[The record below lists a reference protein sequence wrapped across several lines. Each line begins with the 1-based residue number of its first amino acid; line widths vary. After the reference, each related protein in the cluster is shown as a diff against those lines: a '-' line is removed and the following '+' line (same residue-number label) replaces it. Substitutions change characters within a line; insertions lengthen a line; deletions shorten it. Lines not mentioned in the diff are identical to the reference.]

1 MQAGTCKPKYLYI
14 MGKVVCLQGKA
25 RGKVGSIVYA
35 ISAGQQIARE
45 YQPVVMNPSTPS
57 QVENRSKLKL
67 MSQLA
72 AAYKG
77 SIAIRK
83 EGLKSARNLFISEN
97 YDKVSIVGSAANVNL
112 NRVQLTKSNIG
123 MGGFTADRSSG
134 NKIAVALKED
144 MSANFDKVVYCAFR
158 KDATGNLIAIGS
170 AVISNEANNGTFA
183 GELPYTADAV
193 VVYSYGMK
201 INSDRANAAFG
212 NMTAPTAE
220 QVAKLIAT
228 STEVASGTTLSQTVG
243 LTMLQGET
251 TGDSDDVENF
261 AVSVSKSGNGSVSGG
276 GRYAAGQTAVV
287 TATPDAEATFVA
299 WHLNSAT
306 GAVVSTSAQYSFTVE
321 NDISLVAVFQGGPTP
336 KYTVTATADPAAG
349 GTITGAG
356 TFEEGSQCTLVAA
369 PAAGYAFD
377 GWFEDGQLVS
387 NNASLSFTVNGDRT
401 LVAQFAERTE
411 TAFEDVKIGST
422 PWTQNGQAI
431 GDEAVSGRITSSAPE
446 VGFTDSQ
453 PTIGSGVST
462 SGRVVVSNNAFSNL
476 KSSMSGTLWLVAGR
490 YDGDSESFIVSDI
503 FEYTGTKE

>member
-1 MQAGTCKPKYLYI
+1 MQAGTCKPKYLFI

-83 EGLKSARNLFISEN
+83 DGLKSARNLFISEN

-112 NRVQLTKSNIG
+112 NRVQLTKSNVG

-134 NKIAVALKED
+134 TKIAVSLNED
-144 MSANFDKVVYCAFR
+144 MSANFDKVVYCGFR
-158 KDATGNLIAIGS
+158 KDTLGKLIAIGS
-170 AVISNEANNGTFA
+170 AVVDKDANAGNFA

-193 VVYSYGMK
+193 VVYAYGVK
-201 INSDRANAAFG
+201 INSERANAAFG

-251 TGDSDDVENF
+251 SGDSDDVENF
-261 AVSVSKSGNGSVSGG
+261 TVSVSKSGNGSVSGG

-306 GAVVSTSAQYSFTVE
+306 GAVVSTDAQYSFNVE
-321 NDISLVAVFQGGPTP
+321 ADIILVAVFQGGPTP
-336 KYTVTATADPAAG
+336 RYTVAASSDPAAG
-349 GTITGAG
+349 GSITGAG

-369 PAAGYAFD
+369 PAAGYNFD
-377 GWFEDGQLVS
+377 GWFENDQLVS
-387 NNASLSFTVNGDRT
+387 NNASLTFTVNGDRT
-401 LVAQFAERTE
+401 LVAQFVESTDVVVTVETSDPSRTQVTGGGTYQIGDQVTVNATKDASAPLSFTGWYEGNTQLSNQLSYTFTAERSIRLQ
-411 TAFEDVKIGST
+411 AKWSSED
-422 PWTQNGQAI
+422 
-431 GDEAVSGRITSSAPE
+431 
-446 VGFTDSQ
+446 
-453 PTIGSGVST
+453 
-462 SGRVVVSNNAFSNL
+462 
-476 KSSMSGTLWLVAGR
+476 
-490 YDGDSESFIVSDI
+490 
-503 FEYTGTKE
+503 